1 MRKRKIQPPG
11 WFMLFAWNHSRRMID
26 YARMMHETCIWHAH
40 KPCSMHD
47 SWCSHQIRL
56 TNDSCCVHDSSC
68 LNEVMVQSCSLCVH
82 NSWLWHDLHDNVFH
96 AWKVFDFFWW
106 SHEVMTGTWFIA
118 EACVRSSFI
127 GNCCCTKRQ
136 QGMYVCS
143 CMCWFYPLLHVLLTP

>member
-68 LNEVMVQSCSLCVH
+68 LNEVMVQSCPLCVH
-82 NSWLWHDLHDNVFH
+82 NSWLWHDLHDNVFMLG
-96 AWKVFDFFWW
+96 KYLIFFDGHMKSWQAHDSLRRHVCEVLSSEIAAALKGSKECMYALVCAEFIHSFTFF
-106 SHEVMTGTWFIA
+106 
-118 EACVRSSFI
+118 
-127 GNCCCTKRQ
+127 
-136 QGMYVCS
+136 
-143 CMCWFYPLLHVLLTP
+143 